1 MDLSKLNVKPA
12 SVLKIAGVVVLAL
25 ILLTIVSRVVGPT
38 MSFLPGRSASVR
50 GSMGS
55 SEMASYGYDAAAP
68 SGKMAADSYQT
79 AGMPTLST
87 RNVIAPM
94 PPATGGGTGNRAEEF
109 EVKQYYGTI
118 ETRTKT
124 ETCSTIASWK
134 AKPYVIFES
143 ANESDRSCDY
153 MFKVE
158 KTRVEEVLAQVKAL
172 NPKDLSENVQSI
184 KRQVDDFT
192 SEVDILT
199 KKQASIEKTLDDAVR
214 AYDEITV
221 LATRTQDAASLARI
235 IESKIQI
242 IERLT
247 QERINVNEQLDRLA
261 RAKAEQLDR
270 MEYTYFQ
277 LSVYENKFVDG
288 ENLKDSWKAAVREF
302 VQDVNRI
309 AQDLTVGLVALFFF
323 AIQWL
328 IYFFIVLVIVKYVW
342 KFTKAIWK
350 S

>member
-25 ILLTIVSRVVGPT
+25 ILLAIVSRVVGPT
-38 MSFLPGRSASVR
+38 MSFLPGRSAGVR
-50 GSMGS
+50 GSMGL

-68 SGKMAADSYQT
+68 SGKMVPDSYQT

-94 PPATGGGTGNRAEEF
+94 PPATGGGVGNRAEEF

-153 MFKVE
+153 TFKVE

-172 NPKDLSENVQSI
+172 NPKDLSENIQSI

-214 AYDEITV
+214 AYDEITA

-261 RAKAEQLDR
+261 RAKADQLDR

>member
-1 MDLSKLNVKPA
+1 
-12 SVLKIAGVVVLAL
+12 
-25 ILLTIVSRVVGPT
+25 
-38 MSFLPGRSASVR
+38 
-50 GSMGS
+50 MGS
-55 SEMASYGYDAAAP
+55 SEIASYGYDAAAP
-68 SGKMAADSYQT
+68 SGKMLTDSYQT
-79 AGMPTLST
+79 AGMPALST
-87 RNVIAPM
+87 RNVIAPV
-94 PPATGGGTGNRAEEF
+94 PPATGGGAGNRAEEF
-109 EVKQYYGTI
+109 EVKQYYATI
-118 ETRTKT
+118 ETRAKA

-134 AKPYVIFES
+134 AKSYVIFES

-153 MFKVE
+153 TFKVE
-158 KTRVEEVLAQVKAL
+158 KAHAEEVLAQVKAL
-172 NPKDLSENVQSI
+172 NPKDLSQNVQSI

-192 SEVDILT
+192 SEVDILM

-214 AYDEITV
+214 AYDEITA
-221 LATRTQDAASLARI
+221 LATRTQDAGSLARI

-270 MEYTYFQ
+270 LEYTYFQ

-302 VQDVNRI
+302 VQDLNRI

-342 KFTKAIWK
+342 KFAKAIWK